1 VCDREA
7 GDLAAAVDAVIAAG
21 GRSIAFSPG
30 PHVTDVGI
38 TDGNIGDFRERTG
51 WRRLV
56 PLLS

>member
-38 TDGNIGDFRERTG
+38 TDGNIGDVFANA
-51 WRRLV
+51 LV
-56 PLLS
+56 GAALCPC